1 MAKDIRLVRRAFN
14 AGEISKLAKY
24 RNDTEKHAYSCENLE
39 NFYVSPLGGISR
51 REGTRLLGVLGSVE
65 NADNVRL
72 VPFEYNRSFSFILA
86 FHTAKAEAGEDS
98 NWTYSGEDFDLAAPF
113 SVCFEMPENFKKVTT
128 INGIKISTATYVQ
141 EEFSSGK
148 NLYFS
153 ITTENPH
160 GLLRGSKV
168 VFHGFTA
175 ALQYANWGAGYENYF
190 IKSDIEYNVDRV
202 VNGYTFYIKAATI
215 GKLSFVGNFSAS
227 GVGSGYVSS
236 DSVTSDNSSF
246 VQLEE
251 ATILSKGSF
260 TLSFDSETKR
270 LKVRDASIT
279 ESAAAI
285 DANAHK
291 ITLVYADGQ
300 TAIYDGKEKILST
313 SNLVYRDDG
322 KGVVFYGAMTM
333 GDMWG
338 LKFLNFDITRSGA
351 YYTIDDFIAGK
362 DETDMIVKTPSY
374 TGYESKYGASLAYV
388 DGILTLA
395 SDWET
400 AHGIARQQEDE
411 KIAGRYADAAGNIA
425 ALKNSIESAED
436 EEAAGDFQSQLKALY
451 ANIYGFSTWQ
461 DFISASGEAESTLYD
476 GCLTE
481 TYKLPIT
488 QIFEEVRVPFDARA
502 GAQFHCTNE
511 LSPNGLEV
519 VLEGNSGAE
528 FEIGTST
535 SEDAQMLLFRFEIP
549 KGGTAEFSGEFF
561 LDAYFLSLLQTVSS
575 SWDSDKVVM
584 LSAYDINGREV
595 FGRAR
600 TPIPAGILHEFQYK
614 QVNGYLYIAHSSI
627 SPKRIEVGKDLF
639 ECLEA
644 VRFQPSLDSPEE
656 GLVLTF
662 GTESRKQHIVY
673 TGATGA
679 IQSNV
684 DWFDSS
690 MVGTQLKIEYT
701 DEGESTY
708 KWKYNCTGAA
718 STWFAPMG
726 EITIR
731 PEGGIWDGVLVMEE
745 SIDGGKS
752 WNEIGRT
759 TSVQGSSNTEL
770 TREVF
775 NVNSLVRAR
784 MKSQNKVEG
793 NDSNKVYDDTEGC
806 FFNISTK
813 AKCAAFVEITAVNG
827 ARNATVKFLNPSR
840 AYFVSS
846 SVYKSAWS
854 PAFGWPRC
862 VDVHEER
869 LTLAGTIRQ
878 PSTVWLSQ
886 TNNWDNFRSVS
897 NLDTDPLAYTL
908 ASDDGEPIS
917 WLVSRSDLMIGLG
930 SSEWSLGSRDA
941 GQALTQSIVKASDQS
956 NDGVEY
962 IMPAK
967 VGNMVF
973 YVRRGNREIG
983 SITYDFASD
992 AYNSISLTTMN
1003 PEILGPGAVN
1013 IFNQLSP
1020 RNNVYVVRKDG
1031 IVAVFTYDK
1040 ENNVA
1045 AWSRMTFGDGVV
1057 SACALSTGGFKSVFL
1072 AVKRGDFL
1080 CLERLDPNEMGTGN
1094 WLDCAPFDAD
1104 MEIPE
1109 GLEVSVPYVSTLK
1122 TTPLFLE
1129 GHVKVFQARFYMLE
1143 SWGGECRLVGLDENG
1158 DAKCDDW
1165 EKIRPRERELF
1176 KAPVPRD
1183 YIYTKDCDAGFL
1195 EEGALEVRTDAPAPF
1210 VLCAIGLNARGG

>member
-24 RNDTEKHAYSCENLE
+24 RNDTEKHAYSCETLE
-39 NFYVSPLGGISR
+39 NFYVSPLGSISR
-51 REGTRLLGVLGSVE
+51 REGTRLLGVLGDVNSS
-65 NADNVRL
+65 DKVRL
-72 VPFEYNRSFSFILA
+72 VPFEYNRDLSYVLAFRSDVVENDNVYWETGSFSL
-86 FHTAKAEAGEDS
+86 S
-98 NWTYSGEDFDLAAPF
+98 APF
-113 SVCFEMPENFKKVTT
+113 SLCFTLPADYQSEEPFIKKGNLEVSQKVAAGS
-128 INGIKISTATYVQ
+128 IQKVVIICADGQLKTYRNQVLS
-141 EEFSSGK
+141 ESEAFGFEDDGGPLIFS
-148 NLYFS
+148 
-153 ITTENPH
+153 
-160 GLLRGSKV
+160 GSKHV
-168 VFHGFTA
+168 GDIWGMKLFNFDISNSS
-175 ALQYANWGAGYENYF
+175 LEQYYSVADYQ
-190 IKSDIEYNVDRV
+190 
-202 VNGYTFYIKAATI
+202 
-215 GKLSFVGNFSAS
+215 VGNDELNKLKLPPIYSSSWNSYGVQVKHADGKITFLADFDAAAKEKLEEINQHYAQFADEIDALKAQIAQTEGDGGDASSQIEELKELYAEAYGHASWEDLLKAS
-227 GVGSGYVSS
+227 GYDSS
-236 DSVTSDNSSF
+236 DSLFSACKDESFSYPVTSISTTVQVSFLAPAGSRIELHNGLSESLVQVYFRDVDNSLF
-246 VQLEE
+246 PAENDMT
-251 ATILSKGSF
+251 ATAYIY
-260 TLSFDSETKR
+260 
-270 LKVRDASIT
+270 
-279 ESAAAI
+279 
-285 DANAHK
+285 
-291 ITLVYADGQ
+291 LVEFN
-300 TAIYDGKEKILST
+300 I
-313 SNLVYRDDG
+313 NL
-322 KGVVFYGAMTM
+322 T
-333 GDMWG
+333 
-338 LKFLNFDITRSGA
+338 
-351 YYTIDDFIAGK
+351 
-362 DETDMIVKTPSY
+362 
-374 TGYESKYGASLAYV
+374 
-388 DGILTLA
+388 
-395 SDWET
+395 
-400 AHGIARQQEDE
+400 
-411 KIAGRYADAAGNIA
+411 
-425 ALKNSIESAED
+425 
-436 EEAAGDFQSQLKALY
+436 
-451 ANIYGFSTWQ
+451 
-461 DFISASGEAESTLYD
+461 
-476 GCLTE
+476 
-481 TYKLPIT
+481 
-488 QIFEEVRVPFDARA
+488 
-502 GAQFHCTNE
+502 
-511 LSPNGLEV
+511 
-519 VLEGNSGAE
+519 GNSLSGPFVLYSSFA
-528 FEIGTST
+528 S
-535 SEDAQMLLFRFEIP
+535 MLN
-549 KGGTAEFSGEFF
+549 G
-561 LDAYFLSLLQTVSS
+561 VSS
-575 SWDSDKVVM
+575 EWHADKVVK
-584 LSAYDINGREV
+584 LDV
-595 FGRAR
+595 FGIDGSAKAKGLD
-600 TPIPAGILHEFQYK
+600 TPIPTDILHEFQYK
-614 QVNGYLYIAHSSI
+614 QVGGYVYVAHLSIA
-627 SPKRIEVGKDLF
+627 PKRLSIEGDGTF
-639 ECLEA
+639 TWAEA
-644 VRFQPSLDSPEE
+644 ANYHPSIDEPEE
-656 GLVLTF
+656 GLTLTF
-662 GTESRKQHIVY
+662 SSSANNDDMVAA
-673 TGATGA
+673 GASGGISA
-679 IQSNV
+679 
-684 DWFDSS
+684 SS
-690 MVGTQLKIEYT
+690 DFFSSDMVGAQLKIEYE
-701 DEGESTY
+701 DNSTQRY
-708 KWKYNCTGAA
+708 AWKYGTYGGGGLFGGSHNFPEEYFSA
-718 STWFAPMG
+718 WIAPMG
-726 EITIR
+726 SVTLR
-731 PEGGIWDGVLVMEE
+731 PEGGIWDGLLLLEE
-745 SIDGGKS
+745 SIDGGKT
-752 WNEIGRT
+752 WYEIGRT
-759 TSVQGSSNTEL
+759 TSVQGSSNEQIE
-770 TREVF
+770 REVY
-775 NVNSLVRAR
+775 NVNSIVRAHL
-784 MKSQNKVEG
+784 KDQNDVKPDEG
-793 NDSNKVYDDTEGC
+793 QVINAEKAGC
-806 FFNISTK
+806 RFSLYTK
-813 AKCAAFVEITAVNG
+813 AKCCAWVEIVAVNG
-827 ARNATVKFLNPSR
+827 PCSATVKFKNYAR
-840 AYFVSS
+840 ANFTSTN
-846 SVYKSAWS
+846 VYKSAWGGS
-854 PAFGWPRC
+854 FGWPRA
-862 VDVHEER
+862 VEIHEER